1 MGRLGLFVAL
11 ASLLLLTGCFEGPQ
25 GPQGPAGS
33 TGPQGPQGTVGQR
46 GADGARGELG
56 PVGPQGP
63 QGLQG
68 PKGDRGEA
76 GPPGNAN
83 LRLVQDNGDALTCNP
98 DEVLASV
105 ICGDGAAATVSQK
118 RSAKCAAPNGVVG
131 ICMKP

>member
-1 MGRLGLFVAL
+1 MGRFGLFVAL
-11 ASLLLLTGCFEGPQ
+11 GSLLLLTGCFEGPQ

-63 QGLQG
+63 QG
-68 PKGDRGEA
+68 PKGDRGEPGQPGSTA
-76 GPPGNAN
+76 GNI
-83 LRLVQDNGDALTCNP
+83 RLVQDNGDALACNP

>member
-1 MGRLGLFVAL
+1 VGRFGLFVAL

-25 GPQGPAGS
+25 GPQGPTGS

-63 QGLQG
+63 QG
-68 PKGDRGEA
+68 PKGDRGE
-76 GPPGNAN
+76 PGAPGSTASNV
-83 LRLVQDNGDALTCNP
+83 RLVQDNGDALACNP